1 MVSREV
7 GVARGERVVP
17 QGGIFFQLKTISCCQ
32 TVQGQLEVDFPPL
45 PPPLS
50 FPGIVRRSG
59 LWG

>member
-1 MVSREV
+1 M
-7 GVARGERVVP
+7 ARGERVVP

-50 FPGIVRRSG
+50 FPGTVRRSG